1 MYTKTSWQEH
11 LMTQSAKT
19 TALTNLECIY
29 TEACAYIDSV
39 THSERYYI
47 KADCDSKYITAAND
61 GSGSGVICEKLDGY
75 TAQQIIDMG
84 VPSGSICIWSGSVA
98 SIPAGWVLCNGLN
111 DTPDL
116 RNRFVI
122 AVGTNH
128 VYGSTGGASHK
139 TLSSKTFAVG
149 THAITADEL
158 PAHNHSYDDA
168 YMTDMGGS
176 EGYTTFYGT
185 AEDHTDATTLGTSTP
200 HGHTGS
206 YFSGG
211 DTDVRPPFYALC
223 FIMKE

>member
-1 MYTKTSWQEH
+1 
-11 LMTQSAKT
+11 MTQSAKT

-29 TEACAYIDSV
+29 TEACSYIDSII
-39 THSERYYI
+39 HSERYYT
-47 KADCDSKYITAAND
+47 KTECDSKYITATND

-84 VPSGSICIWSGSVA
+84 VPSGSICIWSGSEA
-98 SIPAGWVLCNGLN
+98 SIPDGWVLCNGSN

-128 VYGSTGGASHK
+128 VYGSTGGASHQ
-139 TLSSKTFAVG
+139 TLSAASISVG
-149 THAITADEL
+149 THAITGDEL
-158 PAHNHSYDDA
+158 PSHNHGYYDD
-168 YMTDMGGS
+168 
-176 EGYTTFYGT
+176 YTTIMSASPGVPYCGSPVDNDSVT
-185 AEDHTDATTLGTSTP
+185 NATTSSP

-206 YFSGG
+206 YFTGG

>member
-1 MYTKTSWQEH
+1 
-11 LMTQSAKT
+11 MTQNAKT

-39 THSERYYI
+39 THSERYYT
-47 KADCDSKYITAAND
+47 KADCTSKYFTSAND
-61 GSGSGVICEKLDGY
+61 GSGTGLISEKLDGY

-84 VPSGSICIWSGSVA
+84 VPSGSVCIWSGSVA
-98 SIPAGWVLCNGLN
+98 SIPSGWVLCNGSN

-128 VYGSTGGASHK
+128 VYKSTGGASHK
-139 TLSSKTFAVG
+139 TLSSKTFSVG
-149 THAITADEL
+149 THAITGDEL
-158 PAHNHSYDDA
+158 PSHNHSYDDA
-168 YMTDMGGS
+168 WLADANGCQGLSTY
-176 EGYTTFYGT
+176 FGT
-185 AEDHTDATTLGTSTP
+185 SEDHTSSTNSATSTA

-211 DTDVRPPFYALC
+211 NTDVRPPFYALC
-223 FIMKE
+223 FIMKV